1 MNAGSR
7 KRFLADIGKKSVL
20 FQAKLTVNMPIA
32 LDSISVPGHQV
43 NYNLLSIQPY
53 SLQVGI
59 DPAATDGTGEIDFL
73 IHNHLITGPVRW
85 NDFSA

>member
-7 KRFLADIGKKSVL
+7 IRFLADIGKKSVL

-43 NYNLLSIQPY
+43 NYNLLVY
-53 SLQVGI
+53 S
-59 DPAATDGTGEIDFL
+59 T
-73 IHNHLITGPVRW
+73 
-85 NDFSA
+85 